1 MKIID
6 KFKKFNPSLK
16 ICYLYFF
23 LPIIALGSISV
34 FKEGDIWFLIKHGEY
49 VINHGFPHT
58 DFLSMHN
65 GLHFV
70 MQQWFSSVIFYI
82 TYHFLGS
89 IGLKLLLQITNIL
102 FMFILY
108 KLCLL
113 ISKNRYRLSIFM
125 TVIIDIFILLFTLPR
140 PWIFTFL
147 IILLELYILEMFYRN
162 NKKKLLL
169 LLPVLSLIQ
178 INIQASMWLM
188 LIIIM
193 LPYIASL
200 IIEKDKKVYYLLLII
215 PLMIFIGFLNPYGI
229 ENMLYVF
236 NSYNKKEINYVVA
249 EMHPPTIRF
258 GKGGIIGNFLFT
270 IVFSISM
277 IYILA
282 KKGKVKIRYI
292 LLTTGTLILAL
303 INIRSIPLFI
313 VCGIF
318 PLADYLTPYFKKEK
332 QKENNVKN
340 YNIALIFLVLYSA
353 TITLFVN
360 NKVTSDVKEGIDIII
375 KDGGTSKDDI
385 YIKYDY
391 GSYAEYK
398 GLKPYVDTRAEVFI
412 KSINHKEYIFL
423 EYASLI
429 KGTYDYN
436 KFINK
441 YNFKY
446 MLIYKDEL
454 LYDDVLKDEKYTII
468 YDNKEYSV
476 FSVKNKE

>member
-6 KFKKFNPSLK
+6 KIKKFNPSLK

-23 LPIIALGSISV
+23 LPIIALGCISV

-58 DFLSMHN
+58 DFLSMHS

-70 MQQWFSSVIFYI
+70 MQQWFSSIIFYF
-82 TYHFLGS
+82 TYHFFGS

-113 ISKNRYRLSIFM
+113 ISNNKYRLSIIT
-125 TVIIDIFILLFTLPR
+125 TVIIDSLLLVFILPR
-140 PWIFTFL
+140 PWIFTF
-147 IILLELYILEMFYRN
+147 IILISELYVLEIFYRN
-162 NKKKLLL
+162 NNKKILL

-178 INIQASMWLM
+178 INMQASMWLM
-188 LIIIM
+188 LIILM
-193 LPYIASL
+193 LPYIVDL
-200 IIEKDKKVYYLLLII
+200 IIKKDKKVFYLLLII
-215 PLMIFIGFLNPYGI
+215 PIMLLIGFFNPYGI
-229 ENMLYVF
+229 ENMLYLF

-249 EMHPPTIRF
+249 EMHSPTI
-258 GKGGIIGNFLFT
+258 GLGIGGIIGNYLFT
-270 IVFSISM
+270 IVFSIIM

-282 KKGKVKIRYI
+282 KKGKIKIRYI

-318 PLADYLTPYFKKEK
+318 PLADYLTVYFKKETK
-332 QKENNVKN
+332 KENNIKN
-340 YNIALIFLVLYSA
+340 YKIALIFFIVYSL
-353 TITLFVN
+353 TLTLFVN
-360 NKVTSDVKEGIDIII
+360 NKVTTEVKEGIDVII
-375 KDGGTSKDDI
+375 KDGCTSKDPI
-385 YIKYDY
+385 YVNYDN

-398 GLKPYVDTRAEVFI
+398 GLKPYMDTRAEVYI
-412 KSINHKEYIFL
+412 KSINHKEDILL

-429 KGTYDYN
+429 SGNYNYN

-441 YNFKY
+441 YRFKY
-446 MLIYKDEL
+446 MLIQKDEI
-454 LYDDVLKDEKYTII
+454 LYSDVLKDENYKII
-468 YDNKEYSV
+468 YDDKEYSV
-476 FSVKNKE
+476 FSLKNKE